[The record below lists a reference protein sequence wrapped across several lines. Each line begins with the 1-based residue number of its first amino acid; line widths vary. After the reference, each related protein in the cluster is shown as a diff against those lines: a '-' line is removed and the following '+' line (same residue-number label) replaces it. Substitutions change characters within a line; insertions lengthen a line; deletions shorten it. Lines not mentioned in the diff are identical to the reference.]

1 MLWRLRCRPK
11 SKHQIL
17 RGESK
22 PSDLSH
28 HYPQIGIKAVA
39 AATRKENELTRRNP
53 RRKEKAQNED
63 EDEQ

>member
-1 MLWRLRCRPK
+1 MPLKKQTPNL
-11 SKHQIL
+11 
-17 RGESK
+17 GGDSK
-22 PSDLSH
+22 PHSDLSH
-28 HYPQIGIKAVA
+28 HYRQIGIKAVA